1 MDRSSFSESS
11 RGDFPPVTIKLRV
24 TPSPSFMALNRDAPG
39 PIQTV
44 SLRRTPPSVFLTH
57 WLSPIAER
65 RAELF
70 EHVKTV
76 VASSSLHSL
85 TSPKRKIIQSRS
97 PHAPSRFLKLNTTKL
112 VSPPVSPTPKRETA
126 TTVRKSL
133 QTLTQVSPKPVVAT
147 TFGTPLANNGRKFAP
162 STDQE
167 NMPRSSASTELV
179 RTGAVVTIEKTDA
192 LAVDAAEL
200 GSSIS
205 KFIAVHH
212 GDERMPSFSHPVDD
226 DRVDKLTIGSTNIA
240 KGCFVRSQAVAGGES
255 IESTTLSEILV
266 GDEHQQNGFTV
277 GIADIE
283 SAQQPWPDCII
294 QGVADVE
301 SHLPPTS
308 VDTGTVGQFESCN
321 PSDQAS
327 SLPEPDEPTE
337 AIDVSLMPSEA
348 AKTVTPIPTSITSQS
363 RNIFGPVRHLLKV
376 VHILHVFAI
385 ICEAQKHCKNAHNH
399 RTRAAIVRTVRRGL
413 KGMSQPF
420 VGSIGDRLDKIK
432 HEFETEVANANR
444 EPKVVWN
451 RLAAELLLNLINADL
466 PSRLNPFAGTLQ
478 LVASLSPTTTQ
489 RASYL
494 VSTFESVLLPI
505 LYPYDI

>member
-1 MDRSSFSESS
+1 
-11 RGDFPPVTIKLRV
+11 
-24 TPSPSFMALNRDAPG
+24 
-39 PIQTV
+39 
-44 SLRRTPPSVFLTH
+44 
-57 WLSPIAER
+57 
-65 RAELF
+65 
-70 EHVKTV
+70 
-76 VASSSLHSL
+76 
-85 TSPKRKIIQSRS
+85 
-97 PHAPSRFLKLNTTKL
+97 
-112 VSPPVSPTPKRETA
+112 
-126 TTVRKSL
+126 
-133 QTLTQVSPKPVVAT
+133 
-147 TFGTPLANNGRKFAP
+147 
-162 STDQE
+162 
-167 NMPRSSASTELV
+167 MPRSSASTELV
-179 RTGAVVTIEKTDA
+179 RTGAVLTIEKTDA
-192 LAVDAAEL
+192 LDSAVDAAEL

-212 GDERMPSFSHPVDD
+212 GDKHMPTFSHPVDD
-226 DRVDKLTIGSTNIA
+226 DRVDKLTIDSTNIA

-255 IESTTLSEILV
+255 IESTALSEILV
-266 GDEHQQNGFTV
+266 CDEHQQNGFTD

-294 QGVADVE
+294 PGVADVE

-308 VDTGTVGQFESCN
+308 VDSGTVGQLESCN
-321 PSDQAS
+321 PIDQVS

-337 AIDVSLMPSEA
+337 ATDISLMPSEV

-413 KGMSQPF
+413 KGTSQPF

-451 RLAAELLLNLINADL
+451 RLAAELLLNFINADL

-494 VSTFESVLLPI
+494 RYAKTGVQVVINALSPTRRAQSSGRQSPPIRLPSRRGSEPFYGSPTKNDVYSDLPLYLLACI
-505 LYPYDI
+505 QEVV